1 MSETYHTVVTNGKKN
16 KQTEQTGTISKHRK
30 KKLAPSYAHTEFG
43 DLGVRFCGTF
53 LSGWNAEGAR
63 AAESRRV
70 RDPPRT
76 RGQSREGARS
86 SSIIKVP
93 ASVGRAVLLGASYC
107 TKARLFFPRA
117 PPAGQAYGASVK
129 RPRVPTTPL
138 SLCSLEPNLL
148 FVAPEDD
155 QGQSPLPLFPFV
167 FLEMG
172 RCSGLLHPGCPG
184 GFPIGF
190 FGCSY

>member
-1 MSETYHTVVTNGKKN
+1 MGKKT